1 MNEMILGT
9 LGTISADDRPEPDCP
24 EKEEIWRLKRINL
37 ALMRRIE
44 QVTDSQ
50 ANAYSLFQTAI
61 QRETQVRRRTEE
73 LSDALKTL
81 EETNRKNLAAR
92 EAADNANRSKSKFL
106 AAASHDILQ
115 PLNAARLSLFAVQG
129 SGLSPEGERF
139 ASAVDRALDTME
151 DLIGS
156 VLEIARLDAGVLEPD
171 IGEIALSDLCVG
183 LATEFQPLAREKGLS
198 LRATGS
204 DLTGL
209 SDAALLRR
217 LLANLLSN
225 AIRYTDK
232 GGVLVG
238 ARRRGDSVRID
249 VVDTGHGIAAD
260 QYEKI
265 FEEFHRGRLGP
276 KSSTARPGL
285 GLGLSIVKRTAA
297 ALGHRLSFRS
307 REGRGTVFS
316 VSMPLAPV
324 QHRQDKPASP
334 RVQASGIGLAYSKV
348 LLVENEKAVTEA
360 TVALLERWSC
370 TVRTASGISEA
381 QTILA
386 QEKFYPDV
394 VIADYWLD
402 KGQIGTDVVEAV
414 RSTLGRNVPACVL
427 TADYA
432 AETEEHIQKSGC
444 ELIRKPVRP
453 AELRA
458 LLAHMTA

>member
-1 MNEMILGT
+1 MILGT
-9 LGTISADDRPEPDCP
+9 LGTIAADEQPETDSP
-24 EKEEIWRLKRINL
+24 EKEEIRRLKRINL
-37 ALMRRIE
+37 ALMRRID

-50 ANAYSLFQTAI
+50 ANAYSLFETAI
-61 QRETQVRRRTEE
+61 QRETQVRLRTEE
-73 LSDALKTL
+73 LSEALKAL

-129 SGLSPEGERF
+129 SGLNPEGERF
-139 ASAVDRALDTME
+139 AVAVDRALDTME

-171 IGEIALSDLCVG
+171 IGEIALGDLCAG
-183 LATEFQPLAREKGLS
+183 LAAQFQPLAREKGLS
-198 LRATGS
+198 LRAVGR
-204 DLTGL
+204 DLIGL

-225 AIRYTDK
+225 AIRYTDR
-232 GGVLVG
+232 GGVLIG
-238 ARRRGDSVRID
+238 ARRRGDCVRVD
-249 VVDTGHGIAAD
+249 VVDTGRGIAAD

-276 KSSTARPGL
+276 QTSSARPGL
-285 GLGLSIVKRTAA
+285 GLGLSIVKRTTAS
-297 ALGHRLSFRS
+297 LGHRLTFRS
-307 REGRGTVFS
+307 REGRGSVFS
-316 VSMPLAPV
+316 VTLPLAPV
-324 QHRQDKPASP
+324 QHRQEKPASP
-334 RVQASGIGLAYSKV
+334 RVQASGIGLAFSKV
-348 LLVENEKAVTEA
+348 LLVESEKAVMEA

-370 TVRTASGISEA
+370 TVRTATGIGEA
-381 QTILA
+381 QAILS
-386 QEKFYPDV
+386 QDKFYPDV

-402 KGQIGTDVVEAV
+402 KRQLGTDVVEAV
-414 RSTLGRNVPACVL
+414 RSMLGRSVPACVL
-427 TADYA
+427 TSDYA
-432 AETEEHIQKSGC
+432 DETEEQVQKSGC

>member
-1 MNEMILGT
+1 MNEIILGT
-9 LGTISADDRPEPDCP
+9 LGTISADEKPDTGSP
-24 EKEEIWRLKRINL
+24 EKEEIRRLKRINL
-37 ALMRRIE
+37 ALLRRIE
-44 QVTDSQ
+44 QVTDNQ
-50 ANAYSLFQTAI
+50 ANAYSLFEAAI
-61 QRETQVRRRTEE
+61 QRETQVRRREEE
-73 LSDALKTL
+73 LSEALKTL

-92 EAADNANRSKSKFL
+92 EAAVNANQSKSKFL

-129 SGLSPEGERF
+129 SGLNPEGERF
-139 ASAVDRALDTME
+139 ATAVDRALDTME

-171 IGEIALSDLCVG
+171 IGEIAVGDLCTR
-183 LATEFQPLAREKGLS
+183 LAAEFQPLSREKALS
-198 LRATGS
+198 LRAVGS
-204 DLTGL
+204 DLIGL

-232 GGVLVG
+232 GGVLIG

-276 KSSTARPGL
+276 QSSTARPGL

-297 ALGHRLSFRS
+297 ALGHHLTFRS
-307 REGRGTVFS
+307 REKRGTVFS
-316 VSMPLAPV
+316 VTMPLAPV

-334 RVQASGIGLAYSKV
+334 RVQASGIGLAFSKV
-348 LLVENEKAVTEA
+348 LLVENEKAVMEA

-370 TVRTASGISEA
+370 SVRTASGISEA
-381 QTILA
+381 QAILS

-402 KGQIGTDVVEAV
+402 KGQLGIDVVEAV
-414 RSTLGRNVPACVL
+414 RSTLGRSVPACVL

-432 AETEEHIQKSGC
+432 TETEEQIQASGC

>member
-1 MNEMILGT
+1 MDTVPE
-9 LGTISADDRPEPDCP
+9 ADPA
-24 EKEEIWRLKRINL
+24 KEEIRRLKRVNL

-50 ANAYSLFQTAI
+50 ANAYSLFETAI
-61 QRETQVRRRTEE
+61 QRETQVRRRTTE

-81 EETNRKNLAAR
+81 EDTNRRNLAAR

-129 SGLSPEGERF
+129 SGLNAEGARF

-151 DLIGS
+151 DLINS

-171 IGEIALSDLCVG
+171 IGEIQLGDLCAG
-183 LATEFQPLAREKGLS
+183 LVSEFQPLASEKGLR
-198 LRATGS
+198 LKVAAS
-204 DLTGL
+204 DLVGL
-209 SDAALLRR
+209 SDAGLLRR

-225 AIRYTDK
+225 AIRYSER

-238 ARRRGDSVRID
+238 VRRRGDMARID
-249 VVDTGHGIAAD
+249 VCDTGQGIEAD
-260 QYEKI
+260 QFEKI
-265 FEEFHRGRLGP
+265 FEEFHRGRLSQQ
-276 KSSTARPGL
+276 SSNARPGL

-297 ALGHRLSFRS
+297 ALGHSLTFRS
-307 REGRGTVFS
+307 RPGRGTVFS
-316 VSMPLAPV
+316 VTVPLAPV
-324 QHRQDKPASP
+324 QTGAHRPVFPRAS
-334 RVQASGIGLAYSKV
+334 ASGIGLAFSKI
-348 LLVENEKAVTEA
+348 LLVENPETATEA

-370 TVRTASGISEA
+370 TVRTASGIGEA
-381 QTILA
+381 QAILA
-386 QEKFYPDV
+386 QETFYPDV

-402 KGQIGTDVVEAV
+402 KGQTGTDVVGAV
-414 RSTLGRNVPACVL
+414 RSSLGRNVPACVL

-432 AETEEHIQKSGC
+432 PETEAQIEREGC
-444 ELIRKPVRP
+444 EIVRKPVRP

-458 LLAHMTA
+458 LLAHMTG